1 MNERV
6 KTNLRSA
13 IYEMGGIYLLYLA
26 YQMFRNKEESAGGEY
41 LAVIAAIIGFLVSKN
56 IAARAMSE
64 MPPKKAA
71 PAEQARLTESPFTFS
86 ALQSTYSP
94 CHRQS

>member
-26 YQMFRNKEESAGGEY
+26 YQMFQNKEESSGGEY
-41 LAVIAAIIGFLVSKN
+41 LAVIAAIVGFLVVGTGM
-56 IAARAMSE
+56 IAFGFYMMNKVR
-64 MPPKKAA
+64 KQDI
-71 PAEQARLTESPFTFS
+71 QAREEAKAVEENKTED
-86 ALQSTYSP
+86 
-94 CHRQS
+94 

>member
-41 LAVIAAIIGFLVSKN
+41 LAVIAAIIGFLVIGIGMIAFGFYMMNKVSKQD
-56 IAARAMSE
+56 I
-64 MPPKKAA
+64 
-71 PAEQARLTESPFTFS
+71 QAREDAKAVEEKKTED
-86 ALQSTYSP
+86 
-94 CHRQS
+94 

>member
-41 LAVIAAIIGFLVSKN
+41 LAVIAAIIGFLVIGIVM
-56 IAARAMSE
+56 IAFGFYMMNKVR
-64 MPPKKAA
+64 KQDI
-71 PAEQARLTESPFTFS
+71 QAREDAKAVEEKKTED
-86 ALQSTYSP
+86 
-94 CHRQS
+94 

>member
-26 YQMFRNKEESAGGEY
+26 YQMFRNKEESSGGEY
-41 LAVIAAIIGFLVSKN
+41 LAVIAAIIGFLVIGIGM
-56 IAARAMSE
+56 IAFGFYMMNKVR
-64 MPPKKAA
+64 KQDI
-71 PAEQARLTESPFTFS
+71 QAREDAKAVEEKKTED
-86 ALQSTYSP
+86 
-94 CHRQS
+94 